1 MRVYTYIANK
11 VPFCMPD
18 KVAGFVDKLKG
29 LYVDF
34 VSYCAIFY
42 HLRQIIIH
50 YWLFNLSTLTDW

>member
-1 MRVYTYIANK
+1 
-11 VPFCMPD
+11 MPD